1 MPAFWKKG
9 DDLERELRAARP
21 LPTDELVSRIE
32 ARIREERPPGYRR
45 SLRFAVPIA
54 LTVAM
59 VSALAAVGGM
69 SYAASGVA
77 SAAKTVA
84 RVFVPAKRTHPIV
97 VSGLTAGGDQYKG
110 DNEWGSPKHNHE
122 GGPRIKHGKKKAK
135 HGVFLPPLTARV
147 FGKTGRISTSFTID
161 EQADLTISVIDLRT
175 GKQLLITQDKSK
187 LGNGVK
193 GPQTKNLRYRVL
205 LPRAIPISLAIPI
218 NLLLPG
224 YNYAIRINA
233 RDPDGNK
240 STAAIPFK
248 G

>member
-1 MPAFWKKG
+1 LTAFWKKR
-9 DDLERELRAARP
+9 DDLERDLRAARP
-21 LPTDELVSRIE
+21 RPT
-32 ARIREERPPGYRR
+32 GYRR

-69 SYAASGVA
+69 SYAASSVA

-84 RVFVPAKRTHPIV
+84 KVFVPAKRTQPIV

-110 DNEWGSPKHNHE
+110 DDEWGSPNHNHE
-122 GGPRIKHGKKKAK
+122 GGPRITHRKKKAK
-135 HGVFLPPLTARV
+135 HGVFLPPLTANV
-147 FGKTGRISTSFTID
+147 VGKTGKISTSFTID
-161 EQADLTISVIDLRT
+161 EQADLTISVIELRT
-175 GKQLLITQDKSK
+175 GKQLLITQNKSK

-205 LPRAIPISLAIPI
+205 LPRTIPISLAIPV

-240 STAAIPFK
+240 STAAIPFT